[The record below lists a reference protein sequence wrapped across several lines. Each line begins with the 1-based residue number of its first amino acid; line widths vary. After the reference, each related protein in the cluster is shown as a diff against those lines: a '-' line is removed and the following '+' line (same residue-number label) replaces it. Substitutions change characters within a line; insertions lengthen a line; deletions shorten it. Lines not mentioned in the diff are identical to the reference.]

1 MKAPDSIASG
11 SDFGGFYL
19 MPPTAHTDLNSY
31 SKPTQLKRKAD
42 RQDEGDMG
50 EGGESKKGRHESPPT

>member
-19 MPPTAHTDLNSY
+19 MPSTAQTDLSSFSQPN
-31 SKPTQLKRKAD
+31 QLKRKAD
-42 RQDEGDMG
+42 RQDEGDLKD
-50 EGGESKKGRHESPPT
+50 EGGSKKGRQG